1 MSRPGTE
8 RSRHGR
14 TRQGRSGGPPGQGG
28 SRTGL
33 AADIRGG
40 VTLRAFLLVCGVGL
54 LQLAFIASYIGAFH
68 HPRPHQV
75 PIAVVAPASAAPRL
89 VRELSA
95 LPGRPLTATAVS
107 SPAAGVARLREQASY
122 GVLEVSPASKTDRL
136 VVASASGP
144 AAATAVTTVLRA
156 SEARQGRRLTV
167 TDIRPPAA
175 GDHDGLSAFYLVIGW
190 MVGGYLVASILGVSV
205 GARPEN
211 LNRAGI
217 RLAAV
222 ALYAAVTGLGG
233 TLIVGPW
240 LHALPAHTLALWGL
254 GALVVFAAGAFTTA
268 LMVIAG
274 TVGIGLAILVFVV
287 LGNPSAGGAYAWSLL
302 PGFWRVIGPWLPT
315 GAGTAAVRGI
325 AYFGGANVTTD
336 LLVVA
341 GYAAAG
347 LLVTFLV
354 LGLMGRPL
362 VGLGR
367 PERGRGRLDGAS

>member
-8 RSRHGR
+8 QPRHKRTAAGR
-14 TRQGRSGGPPGQGG
+14 PRR
-28 SRTGL
+28 GL
-33 AADIRGG
+33 GADIRDG

-68 HPRPHQV
+68 HPVPHRV
-75 PIAVVAPASAAPRL
+75 PVAVVAPASAAPRV
-89 VRELSA
+89 VRELSSLA
-95 LPGRPLTATAVS
+95 GRPLTATAVS
-107 SPAAGVARLREQASY
+107 SPAAGLTRLRDRTSY

-136 VVASASGP
+136 VEASASGP
-144 AAATAVTTVLRA
+144 SAAAAVTAVLKA
-156 SEARQGRRLTV
+156 AEAREGRRLTV

-205 GARPEN
+205 GARPAN

-217 RLAAV
+217 RLAAI

-233 TLIVGPW
+233 ALIVGPW
-240 LHALPAHTLALWGL
+240 LHALPAHTLGLWGL

-274 TVGIGLAILVFVV
+274 TIGIGLAILVFVV
-287 LGNPSAGGAYAWSLL
+287 LGNPSAGGAYAWPLL
-302 PGFWRVIGPWLPT
+302 PGFWREIGPWLPT
-315 GAGTAAVRGI
+315 GAGTSAVRGI
-325 AYFGGANVTTD
+325 AYFGGANITTD

-347 LLVTFLV
+347 LVVTYLV

-362 VGLGR
+362 VRLG
-367 PERGRGRLDGAS
+367 GRHPADASSAAP